1 VVHSQV
7 NQPQIQYTYTQNQ
20 ESTPTTYTYTAQ
32 QSNENNGG
40 YNYEAVV
47 NGGQGDGYFTYS
59 TNVAQGG
66 QGLTYTAEPAPEQM
80 TVINGY
86 ATEPQEK
93 VFRFLTCLC

>member
-1 VVHSQV
+1 MVHLQI
-7 NQPQIQYTYTQNQ
+7 NQPQVQYTYTQNQ
-20 ESTPTTYTYTAQ
+20 ESTPTTYSYTVQ
-32 QSNENNGG
+32 PSNENSGG

-47 NGGQGDGYFTYS
+47 NGDQGDGYYTYN

-93 VFRFLTCLC
+93 VFEFWHGFF